1 MAKTYKHI
9 PVLLNESIEF
19 LNVKK
24 GGKYVDCNLGGGGH
38 TAEILKRGGTVLG
51 LDVDADAISYCK
63 EKFANEI
70 KDKKLFIVKE
80 NFLHIDETVK
90 SIGWKSGDIDGILY
104 DLGLS
109 MYQFKDAKKGFSFN
123 DDTKLDMR
131 MNEEL
136 QVTAEDLIRVLSE
149 KQLANLFYEYG
160 GEVQSRAFAKA
171 IKNFVRE
178 KDTKGEE
185 IKAKDVAQLIKNTTK
200 YKSSRV
206 HPATRVFQALR
217 IAVNSELDNLQ
228 GSLERAILL
237 LKPGA
242 RLVIIAFHSLEDAI
256 SKNIEQSPALKLIK
270 TVKPSY
276 EEINRNPSSRSAIMR
291 VYEKTE

>member
-90 SIGWKSGDIDGILY
+90 SIGWKSEDIDGILY

>member
-80 NFLHIDETVK
+80 NFLHVDEAVK
-90 SIGWKSGDIDGILY
+90 SIGWKSEDIDGILY